1 VASLIKKIKNLG
13 DKMADIQLDVNKIVE
28 SLVNQISQ
36 QAQRIAVLEA
46 TIDAI
51 QKTQLTPGYQ
61 EEE

>member
-1 VASLIKKIKNLG
+1 
-13 DKMADIQLDVNKIVE
+13 MADIQLDVNKIVE

>member
-51 QKTQLTPGYQ
+51 QKAPNAPGSQ

>member
-1 VASLIKKIKNLG
+1 MSNV
-13 DKMADIQLDVNKIVE
+13 QLDVNKIVE

-51 QKTQLTPGYQ
+51 QKTNS
-61 EEE
+61 EEVTE

>member
-1 VASLIKKIKNLG
+1 MSNV
-13 DKMADIQLDVNKIVE
+13 QLDVNKIVE

-51 QKTQLTPGYQ
+51 QKSNSKEVT
-61 EEE
+61 E

>member
-1 VASLIKKIKNLG
+1 
-13 DKMADIQLDVNKIVE
+13 MADIQLDINKVIE
-28 SLVNQISQ
+28 SLTNQISQ

-51 QKTQLTPGYQ
+51 QKASATPGSQ

>member
-1 VASLIKKIKNLG
+1 MSNV
-13 DKMADIQLDVNKIVE
+13 QLDVNKVVE

-51 QKTQLTPGYQ
+51 QKGQ
-61 EEE
+61 ESAEERLNTTEK